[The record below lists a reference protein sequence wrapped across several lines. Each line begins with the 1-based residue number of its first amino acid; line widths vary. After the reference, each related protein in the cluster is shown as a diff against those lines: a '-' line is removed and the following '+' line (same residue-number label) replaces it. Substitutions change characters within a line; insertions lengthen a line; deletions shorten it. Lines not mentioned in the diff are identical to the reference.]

1 MMTIQEVTG
10 FTLKLLMKIN
20 SYRMKVRL
28 LFCLGILIGS
38 FQGLNA
44 QTIPQRECATMEQDS
59 INRARF
65 PRRGTLNEFEQ
76 ALQLRIQD
84 LNRRKAAG
92 LRTQGTV
99 IFIPIVVHVVH
110 NGEAVGTGL
119 NISQAQVQSQLTVLN
134 EDFRKKLGTPGYNTN
149 PVGADIEIEFCL
161 SPVDQNG
168 NVLTEPGI
176 HRYNGGKTSWTRNE
190 IENQLK
196 PSTIWNPNFYYN
208 VWTLKFGGTD
218 ANLLGYAQF
227 PDQSGLSGLN
237 EVGGPSSTD
246 GVVVQYTSFGT
257 GFPNQQAP
265 YNKGR
270 TFTHETG
277 HWLGLRHIW
286 GDDGGCSADDFVSDT
301 PQQSNESR
309 GCATNKLSCDG
320 ITLAMVQNYMDYSDD
335 ACMNIFT
342 EGQKTRIQAVMEMS
356 PRRKTLIDAN
366 LCSPLVA
373 DVPTANFTADKQEVL
388 KGGEINFTD
397 LSTNFPTSWS
407 WTFEGGDPATS
418 TERNPKVNYNIPG
431 IYKVSLIATNSLGPS
446 PLKEVVGYI
455 TVSEEGLCSSATNYK
470 ETYTESVLKLSEFG
484 SFTGYLT
491 GHNSLKTK
499 AISEFFKNTQ
509 GYEYVSGVEIK
520 FGHIQTTLEDAT
532 VTITLWNARGPQNAP
547 GSVVEQ
553 KVVLLKQIKDD
564 IDNDR
569 ATSVVFDRESPVFS
583 RPYQIGIELNY
594 ATGDTVVITS
604 SANGESTTST
614 SWLQDTNNVWSPYS
628 IALGANIA
636 MEIKP
641 IVGVNPS
648 VQVSASKLLV
658 YPGEEVTLNGRGAS
672 IFVWNSD
679 DGSVNNVAGPQLV
692 VKPTK
697 TTTYT
702 TTGSGLPLC
711 NAIANTIIYVRE
723 NVVGI
728 EREYSEGNV
737 QLYPN
742 PGSGKLNLIIEN
754 EYRGE
759 VSVRMQSILGTT
771 VLPNCEFQK
780 SEQRH
785 SITLDATHLPQGVY
799 LLQIRMGDNKIVK
812 KWLKK

>member
-1 MMTIQEVTG
+1 MMIIREATG
-10 FTLKLLMKIN
+10 FTLKLLMRTN
-20 SYRMKVRL
+20 MHGMKVKL
-28 LFCLGILIGS
+28 LFCLGILIS
-38 FQGLNA
+38 CFHGLSA

-76 ALQLRIQD
+76 ALQLKIQD

-110 NGEAVGTGL
+110 NGEPVGTGL
-119 NISQAQVQSQLTVLN
+119 NISLAQIQSQIAVLN
-134 EDFRKKLGTPGYNTN
+134 EDFRKKFGTPGYNTN

-168 NVLTEPGI
+168 NVLTEPGV

-196 PSTIWNPNFYYN
+196 PTTIWNPNFYYN

-237 EVGGPSSTD
+237 EVGGPGSTD
-246 GVVVQYTSFGT
+246 GVVVQYTSFGKE
-257 GFPNQQAP
+257 FPIQQAP

-270 TFTHETG
+270 TLTHETG

-286 GDDGGCSADDFVSDT
+286 GDGGCAADDFVADT
-301 PQQSNESR
+301 PLQGSESR
-309 GCATNKLSCDG
+309 GCPTNKLSCDG
-320 ITLAMVQNYMDYSDD
+320 INLAMVQNYMDYSDD

-342 EGQKTRIQAVMEMS
+342 QGQKTRIQAVMEMS

-373 DVPTANFTADKQEVL
+373 DVPTANFIADKQEVL

-397 LSTNFPTSWS
+397 LSTNFPTSWVWS
-407 WTFEGGDPATS
+407 FEGGDPATS
-418 TERNPKVNYNIPG
+418 TERNPKVNYNNPG

-446 PLKEVVGYI
+446 VLKEVVGYI

-470 ETYTESVLKLSEFG
+470 ETYTESVLKLSSFG
-484 SFTGYLT
+484 SYTGYLT
-491 GHNSLKTK
+491 GTNSLKTK
-499 AISEFFKNTQ
+499 AVSEFFKNTQ

-520 FGHIQTTLEDAT
+520 FGHIYTTTEDAT

-553 KVVLLKQIKDD
+553 KIVLLKQIKDD
-564 IDNDR
+564 IDNNR
-569 ATSVVFDRESPVFS
+569 ATSIVFDRETPVFS
-583 RPYQIGIELNY
+583 RPFQIGIELKYN
-594 ATGDTVVITS
+594 TGDSLAIIS
-604 SANGESTTST
+604 SANGEATTST
-614 SWLQDTNNVWSPYS
+614 SWLQDQNGVWSPYS
-628 IALGANIA
+628 IALGANVA
-636 MEIKP
+636 MNIKP

-658 YPGEEVTLNGRGAS
+658 YPGEEVILNGRGAS

-679 DGSVNNVAGPQLV
+679 DGTVNNVAGPQLV

-697 TTTYT
+697 TTAYT

-711 NAIANTIIYVRE
+711 NASANTIIYIRD
-723 NVVGI
+723 NVVGV
-728 EREYSEGNV
+728 EKESLENSV

-742 PGSGKLNLIIEN
+742 PGTGKLNLTLEN
-754 EYRGE
+754 DYRGE
-759 VSVRMQSILGTT
+759 VGVRLQSMLGTT
-771 VLPNCEFQK
+771 VLPNALYQK
-780 SEQRH
+780 AEQQYNV
-785 SITLDATHLPQGVY
+785 TLDATHLPSGIY
-799 LLQIRMGDNKIVK
+799 LVQIRMGDNIVIK